1 VPTSPDYVAGEARA
15 AAAYADRTAW
25 SRMALANII
34 GASRFSSDATI
45 RAYAKEIWGLDSVRT
60 NLALVDTG
68 L

>member
-1 VPTSPDYVAGEARA
+1 
-15 AAAYADRTAW
+15 
-25 SRMALANII
+25 MALANII

-45 RAYAKEIWGLDSVRT
+45 RGYAKEIWGLEAVRT